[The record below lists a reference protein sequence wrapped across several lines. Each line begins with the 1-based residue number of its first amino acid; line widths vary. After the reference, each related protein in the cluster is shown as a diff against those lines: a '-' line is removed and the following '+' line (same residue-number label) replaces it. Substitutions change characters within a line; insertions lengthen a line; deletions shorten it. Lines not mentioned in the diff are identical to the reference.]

1 MFDSLASMIKYRDFK
16 QIKVLGS
23 GVHGRAVLLQS
34 PDGTELAVSKDAFVG
49 GIGREELRRME
60 REVRI
65 LSMLNHPYIIAY
77 RCCFQRDDLLC
88 IVTEYAGGGNLKE
101 LIRQHRFGNEPF
113 SSGQV
118 IIWLLMTASDCH

>member
-1 MFDSLASMIKYRDFK
+1 MAGARVGSCTRRASCMQVLTTARSLDIF
-16 QIKVLGS
+16 
-23 GVHGRAVLLQS
+23 S
-34 PDGTELAVSKDAFVG
+34 PH
-49 GIGREELRRME
+49 REELRRME

-101 LIRQHRFGNEPF
+101 LIRQHRVGNEPF

-118 IIWLLMTASDCH
+118 LIWLVMIAS